1 MNRFSNSNFLYD
13 WISCVIPNRIY
24 FGPIPNDHMIHQL
37 KEKNFNI
44 IVNVTE
50 NEIDYGP
57 DFKSFHFPIKDNSIP
72 DNIFEYCKFVIELKK
87 EFETNKNKM
96 YIHCRGGHGRS
107 SMITISLLCCLYNEE
122 LKHIINKVIGYHKSR
137 IVLRD
142 IWRIKSP
149 INYKQFMFL
158 CMIHKNIYINVDSDS
173 KIYNWLSPKNIWIDP
188 YKTLNH
194 YVEEFTVEMSI
205 LTELILPNI
214 NFINKFRYTYL
225 QKFHFIFK
233 YEKKME
239 EFYNHFFK
247 NLREKII

>member
-1 MNRFSNSNFLYD
+1 MNRFNNSNFLYD
-13 WISCVIPNRIY
+13 WISCAIPDRIY

-50 NEIDYGP
+50 NEIDYG
-57 DFKSFHFPIKDNSIP
+57 DNFKFFHFPIKDNLIP
-72 DNIFEYCKFVIELKK
+72 SNFFEYCKFIIELKK
-87 EFETNKNKM
+87 EFEKNKNKM

-107 SMITISLLCCLYNEE
+107 SMVTISLLFCLYNEQI
-122 LKHIINKVIGYHKSR
+122 KQVINRVIEYHKNR

-158 CMIHKNIYINVDSDS
+158 YKIHKNIYINVDSDS
-173 KIYNWLSPKNIWIDP
+173 KIYNWLSPKNIWINP
-188 YKTLNH
+188 YKTLNN
-194 YVEEFTVEMSI
+194 YVEDTFDISI

-214 NFINKFRYTYL
+214 NFINKFKYIYL
-225 QKFHFIFK
+225 RKLNFIFK
-233 YEKKME
+233 YEKNME
-239 EFYNHFFK
+239 KFYNQFFK
-247 NLREKII
+247 NLRDKII